1 MNKDV
6 AAYYSEKVDLAE
18 KEIVRLDKR
27 INFYSFLRVLVLVA
41 ATLLMWQSVKLEII
55 WTVYF
60 SIFLG
65 ILAFAYLVNKQSKF
79 SAQKQFNLSLK
90 KVNQNELGSLKDRS
104 TIYDDGTQWIDD
116 NHSYT
121 SDLDIFGKLSL
132 YSLVNRCATSF
143 GKLEMAEWLK
153 DSSSKVDVGLRQKA
167 AIELATKK
175 NWKMHFQANLLFA
188 HEEQGKSNINGLFNY
203 LETSVDLHKSWIAYY
218 VKFVPYVF
226 YGAAI
231 GAYFYPPFLLLM
243 FLSGLANITLVLAY
257 SGKVNQALNMTGKA
271 GQILSKYSDAF
282 RMIEDEKWES
292 PLCITLSKTLNPSGS
307 AQYTLSHQVK
317 KLAEILG
324 RLEYRLNMF
333 VGPILNISM
342 AWDVKQYLQIQEWKI
357 NNKEHIKNA
366 FHSVGSFECLLSIAG
381 LHINY
386 PDWCFPAIQEDEY
399 YTLTAQ
405 NIGHPLIQENVRILN
420 NFHLQDELKIDIITG
435 SNMAGKSTF
444 LRTLGINAVLAFCG
458 APVCAHEM
466 RLTNMKIFTYMRIK
480 DSLNESI
487 STFKAE
493 LNRLQLLLDVLNS
506 GEKVYFLIDEMLRGT
521 NSVDKYLG
529 SKAIIERLIE
539 QKSVGIVA
547 THDLQIAN
555 LEDEYPAYIRN
566 FYFDIKVIDEEMMF
580 DYKLKKGACKTFN
593 ASLLLRKLGILVHKE
608 EL

>member
-1 MNKDV
+1 MNKEV
-6 AAYYSEKVDLAE
+6 VAYYNEMVGSSER
-18 KEIVRLDKR
+18 EIARLDKR

-41 ATLLMWQSVKLEII
+41 GTVLIWQSVKLEMI
-55 WTVYF
+55 WAVYF
-60 SIFLG
+60 SIFLV
-65 ILAFAYLVNKQSKF
+65 IFVFAFLVSKQSKF

-90 KVNQNELGSLKDRS
+90 KVNQNEIGSLKDRS
-104 TIYDDGTQWIDD
+104 SIYDDGTQHIDD
-116 NHSYT
+116 NHNYT

-132 YSLVNRCATSF
+132 YSLMNRCATSF
-143 GKLEMAEWLK
+143 GKLEMAQWLK
-153 DSSSKVDVGLRQKA
+153 DGSSKSNVGLRQKA
-167 AIELATKK
+167 AIELASMK
-175 NWKMHFQANLLFA
+175 NWKMHFQASLLFA
-188 HEEQGKSNINGLFNY
+188 HEEQDKSDINGLFRY
-203 LETSVDLHKSWIAYY
+203 LETSVDVHKSWIAYY
-218 VKFVPYVF
+218 VKFIPFVF

-243 FLSGLANITLVLAY
+243 FLAGLVNGVLIWSY
-257 SGKVNQALNMTGKA
+257 QEKVDQAQGMTGKA

-282 RMIEDEKWES
+282 GMIEDEKWES
-292 PLCITLSKTLNPSGS
+292 DLCISLSKTLNPSGS
-307 AQYTLSHQVK
+307 AKYMLSQQVK
-317 KLAEILG
+317 ELAKILG
-324 RLEYRLNMF
+324 NLEYRLVMVF
-333 VGPILNISM
+333 GSILNISM
-342 AWDVKQYLQIQEWKI
+342 AWEIKHYLQIQEWKI

-366 FHSVGSFECLLSIAG
+366 FHSIGVFECLLSIAG

-386 PDWCFPAIQEDEY
+386 PDWCFPVIQEDES

-405 NIGHPLIQENVRILN
+405 NIGHPLIQEDVRILN
-420 NFHLQDELKIDIITG
+420 DFNLQNELKIDIITG

-458 APVCAHEM
+458 APVCAQEM
-466 RLTNMKIFTYMRIK
+466 RLTKMKIFTYMRIK

-493 LNRLQLLLDVLNS
+493 LNRLQLLLDVLKS

-555 LEDEYPAYIRN
+555 LEEEYPTYIRN
-566 FYFDIKVIDEEMMF
+566 FYFDIKVIEEEMMF
-580 DYKLKKGACKTFN
+580 DYKLKNGACKTFN